1 MICLF
6 VLTQLTNVTDEQT
19 DRQTPHDDIG
29 RACFASRGNDAN
41 LFSRMSNQENDPNF
55 LKNLVH
61 FTAHQ
66 KLDKY
71 KAKVYALVQRSK
83 PIFRRGKSAI

>member
-1 MICLF
+1 
-6 VLTQLTNVTDEQT
+6 
-19 DRQTPHDDIG
+19 
-29 RACFASRGNDAN
+29 
-41 LFSRMSNQENDPNF
+41 MSNQENDPNF